1 MTRQEL
7 CEQLKSVK
15 NKRQVKLGYSLPI
28 AFQLGKKK
36 IEAIENGLTDFNVSD
51 MFLYLDM
58 CNAGMEL
65 SHWDYYNIST
75 LQELQET
82 LKYERIESEYSIM
95 ALAKRSHVSSK
106 IITAFEGKRC
116 GLKIDTFL
124 KLINSL
130 EIQIEID

>member
-1 MTRQEL
+1 MTRQDL

-15 NKRQVKLGYSLPI
+15 NKHQVKLGYSLPI

-51 MFLYLDM
+51 MLLYLDM

-106 IITAFEGKRC
+106 IITAFEEKRC